1 MFIGVLAPDNLEIQ
15 HLKHRSVPIKGKF
28 FMTPIKKYIGNL
40 YLANRFYFVGG
51 FCAFLFVVSFFLP
64 AFFVVPKTAF
74 YVFLTLV
81 IIDYIFLFL
90 LSKLPLANRITAER
104 FSNGDEN
111 KVTLDILNTI
121 RFDVE
126 MDIIDELPAQFQ
138 QRDFVIKQHFKA
150 GERKRI
156 QYSLRPTE
164 RGEYGF
170 GNIILYVRSRLG
182 LILRRHDITAKVDV
196 PVYPSF
202 MQLRKYEL
210 LSKTIIQSEHGNKR
224 MRKIGHSM
232 EFEQIKEYVRGD
244 DIRTINWKATAR
256 KTSLMVNNFTDE
268 KSQQVYCIIDKGR
281 LMKMPF
287 GELSLLDYAIN
298 STLVLSNIC
307 LQKQDRVGLITFDN
321 KLGSM
326 LAADRKPVQQSNI
339 LQLLYNQ
346 ETSFLESDYEM
357 LYLQL
362 RSRVKQRSLLILF
375 TNFES
380 LSGLKRQLNF
390 LRSIAKH
397 HLLMVVFFENT
408 ELKQLSSQ
416 DATNLEEVYVKTI
429 AEKFAYEKRLIVK
442 ELLKYGILSILT
454 APENLTVNAIN
465 KYLELKARQAI

>member
-1 MFIGVLAPDNLEIQ
+1 MKIKETSNLRTP
-15 HLKHRSVPIKGKF
+15 KVPLGGFRGIRG
-28 FMTPIKKYIGNL
+28 L
-40 YLANRFYFVGG
+40 YLPNRFYLLLGI
-51 FCAFLFVVSFFLP
+51 CIVSFII
-64 AFFVVPKTAF
+64 AFFVPVLMMVPI
-74 YVFLTLV
+74 TLV
-81 IIDYIFLFL
+81 YLLLVLMVADYIFLFL
-90 LSKLPLANRITAER
+90 LSKAPLASRITAER

-111 KVTLDILNTI
+111 KVTLQVTNTM
-121 RFDVE
+121 RFEVE
-126 MDIIDELPAQFQ
+126 MEIIDELPVQFQ
-138 QRDFVIKQHFKA
+138 KRDLVFKHRFEP
-150 GERKRI
+150 GQVKKI
-156 QYSLRPTE
+156 SYSLRPTE
-164 RGEYGF
+164 RGEYYF
-170 GNIILYVRSRLG
+170 GDIILYTKSMLG
-182 LILRRHDITAKVDV
+182 LVMRRHNVDAGETV
-196 PVYPSF
+196 AVFPSF

-210 LSKTIIQSEHGNKR
+210 LSQTTIQSEHGNKR

-256 KTSLMVNNFTDE
+256 KSSLMVNNYTDE

-287 GELSLLDYAIN
+287 SNLSLLDYAIN
-298 STLVLSNIC
+298 STLVLSNVC

-321 KLGSM
+321 KMGTM
-326 LAADRKPVQQSNI
+326 LAADRKPIQQANM

-357 LYLQL
+357 LYMQL
-362 RSRVKQRSLLILF
+362 RARIKQRSLLILF

-380 LSGLKRQLNF
+380 VSGLKRQLNF

-408 ELKQLSSQ
+408 ELKQLSSI
-416 DATNLEEVYVKTI
+416 DAANLEEVYTKTI

-442 ELLKYGILSILT
+442 ELSKYGILSILT
-454 APENLTVNAIN
+454 APENLTINAIN